1 MSRCQPLNPESIRLD
16 ASDQAYRSFA
26 DRMLNIAEAP
36 TTTDTAVKLKCF
48 EALTRCVMAIDKLEK
63 MRRDLETLG

>member
-36 TTTDTAVKLKCF
+36 TTTDTVVKLKCF
-48 EALTRCVMAIDKLEK
+48 EELVKCAAAIDKIK
-63 MRRDLETLG
+63 RMRRDLETLG